1 MITLESDNKI
11 SEVRAYSRKYG
22 HACDFPEE
30 GGGKGKKEQNIL
42 KFGQKCTKFDILKKG
57 SLMRATIACIK
68 QLQYALEVWTFLAN
82 LAK

>member
-1 MITLESDNKI
+1 MDM
-11 SEVRAYSRKYG
+11 RAIFQK
-22 HACDFPEE
+22 
-30 GGGKGKKEQNIL
+30 KGKKGQKRANIL

>member
-30 GGGKGKKEQNIL
+30 GGERAKKSKI
-42 KFGQKCTKFDILKKG
+42 F
-57 SLMRATIACIK
+57 
-68 QLQYALEVWTFLAN
+68 
-82 LAK
+82 